1 MNKQKLNY
9 HLRTVNDLNL
19 NTISDQTQS
28 FILKDSQIMKLTT
41 QIDQQNQRIN
51 RLIKT
56 IDDSRQEQNKK
67 FNHHF
72 QELFKSNT
80 KQYNQEI
87 LKELSGLKQQFLKI
101 EETQPQKATKQ
112 KSHYQSHL
120 PPLQSSYFEQQ
131 NSEKKDQNLYKQTQ
145 EIKNRGMKSSSI
157 DEKEIQD
164 FNQQIQPKKQSHSV
178 HKKSKPNQSKTNY
191 TKTEVSPPSS
201 SKRKIQIMSRQKQRT
216 QKLYNSDNFQQ
227 FQDPLMITTKQ
238 PFEYDKLTT
247 KSQKKKQF
255 NLKKARYLL
264 RRFKAVS
271 ICVWLSLTLF
281 KYCKKI
287 WHENYMIFKDWSQ
300 ELIGRFD
307 SQFVSFYYVI
317 QRIINLLQISF
328 IKNV

>member
-1 MNKQKLNY
+1 MNKKKLND

-56 IDDSRQEQNKK
+56 IDESRYEQHKK

-72 QELFKSNT
+72 QELFNSNT
-80 KQYNQEI
+80 KQYNKEI
-87 LKELSGLKQQFLKI
+87 LKELSGLKQQFDKI
-101 EETQPQKATKQ
+101 EETQSYQATKQ

-120 PPLQSSYFEQQ
+120 PPLQSSSFEQQ
-131 NSEKKDQNLYKQTQ
+131 NSEKKVQNLQKQTQ
-145 EIKNRGMKSSSI
+145 KLKNRGIKSSSI

-178 HKKSKPNQSKTNY
+178 HKKSKTNY

-201 SKRKIQIMSRQKQRT
+201 PKKKISIMSKQRERI
-216 QKLYNSDNFQQ
+216 QKLDNTNNFHH
-227 FQDPLMITTKQ
+227 FQDPLMIPTKQ
-238 PFEYDKLTT
+238 PFEYEKLTT
-247 KSQKKKQF
+247 KSQQKKYF
-255 NLKKARYLL
+255 NLKKSRQLL
-264 RRFKAVS
+264 RRFKAIS
-271 ICVWLSLTLF
+271 ICVWLSQTLL
-281 KYCKKI
+281 KQCKKI

-307 SQFVSFYYVI
+307 SQFVSFFYVI

-328 IKNV
+328 IENV